1 MAHGAGAGDKLARGA
16 VRATYAS
23 TEGGV
28 TEDKW
33 AEAFGEFD
41 PEKFKN
47 EPNKSSQ
54 RTTSDSDTDVSSA
67 GDVGTLSGETQ
78 PEPIT
83 R

>member
-1 MAHGAGAGDKLARGA
+1 MGGLGSGDKLARGA
-16 VRATYAS
+16 VRASYSATD
-23 TEGGV
+23 GRV

-47 EPNKSSQ
+47 EPNKSMQ
-54 RTTSDSDTDVSSA
+54 RAASDSDPDLLPSGDVSALPGSS
-67 GDVGTLSGETQ
+67 VE
-78 PEPIT
+78 EPIT